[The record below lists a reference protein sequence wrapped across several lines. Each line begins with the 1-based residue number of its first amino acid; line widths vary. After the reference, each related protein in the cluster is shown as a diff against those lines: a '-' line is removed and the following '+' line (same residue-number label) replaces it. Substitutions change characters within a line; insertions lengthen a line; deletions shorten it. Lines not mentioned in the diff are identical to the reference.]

1 MASGSEPGASV
12 GVPPERL
19 ASAPA
24 GRQRER
30 AGSLVLEQDG
40 PCLGFGERGP
50 ASTLALAEK
59 ASAPALGVR
68 WSIPK
73 PVPARLQ
80 RGERAG
86 TADLASFAPTCGP
99 GASLGSSS
107 SLVPSRSGSAGASG
121 APAPSSASKLS
132 GGGGSGTWG
141 FCSPAARARSRRPAP
156 PLGLLRLRVMLLPA
170 PLPRST
176 CAAAATAPLSGQQP
190 IWRRPAPPPPLPAGQ
205 RARGVRTAALAPE
218 AACAIL
224 NKVTARSSPG
234 ERTWWG
240 DALLVLR
247 PTRVSAMVTALLGPC
262 RLIA

>member
-1 MASGSEPGASV
+1 M

-24 GRQRER
+24 GRQRDG
-30 AGSLVLEQDG
+30 AGSLALEQDG
-40 PCLGFGERGP
+40 PCLGFGERGVQP
-50 ASTLALAEK
+50 RLSLWRRK
-59 ASAPALGVR
+59 PQPRPWGK

-73 PVPARLQ
+73 PVPARLR
-80 RGERAG
+80 RGEKAG
-86 TADLASFAPTCGP
+86 TAELASFAPTCGP

-107 SLVPSRSGSAGASG
+107 SLVPSRSGSTGASG
-121 APAPSSASKLS
+121 APAPSAASKLG

-176 CAAAATAPLSGQQP
+176 CAAAAAAPLSGQQP

-218 AACAIL
+218 AACAIF
-224 NKVTARSSPG
+224 NKATARSSPG

-240 DALLVLR
+240 DALPVLR
-247 PTRVSAMVTALLGPC
+247 PTRE
-262 RLIA
+262 